1 MYVTI
6 QTAYLNSQIMKKFL
20 TLILSL
26 GLLSAQGQDLNQ
38 FYQQVDTFLKKY
50 TKNGNVS
57 YDKINKSLKEIEPI
71 YQSIGSMDLSN
82 ASDNEKIAFYI
93 NAYNMIV
100 IYQVAKYYPLKSALD
115 QSGFFDKVKHKVA
128 GEMITLN
135 ALEIIKLLRNH
146 KDPKFHF
153 ALACAAKGCPKLASF
168 AYLPDKLDQQLEQRT
183 RLALNDD
190 YFIRVGNQDNKVLVS
205 MIFKWYQKDFIIDD
219 QSIIG
224 FINIY
229 RNNKIP
235 TGYQLDYY
243 PYDWSLN
250 M

>member
-1 MYVTI
+1 
-6 QTAYLNSQIMKKFL
+6 MKKVFTIL
-20 TLILSL
+20 LSL

-38 FYQQVDTFLKKY
+38 FYKQVDSFLGKY
-50 TKNGNVS
+50 TKDGRVS
-57 YDKINKSLKEIEPI
+57 YDKINKSLKDVEPI
-71 YQSIGSMDLSN
+71 YKQIGEMNLSN

-135 ALEIIKLLRNH
+135 ALEIIKLLRNY

-153 ALACAAKGCPKLASF
+153 VLACAAKGCPKLASY
-168 AYLPDKLDQQLEQRT
+168 AYYPDKLQEQIDART
-183 RLALNDD
+183 KTALNDSR
-190 YFIRVGNQDNKVLVS
+190 FIRVNDNSNKVNVS
-205 MIFKWYQKDFIIDD
+205 MIFKWYIKDFTQNG
-219 QSIIG
+219 QSVIS
-224 FINIY
+224 FINTY
-229 RNNKIP
+229 KTNKIP
-235 TGYQLDYY
+235 DNYQLDYY

>member
-1 MYVTI
+1 
-6 QTAYLNSQIMKKFL
+6 MKKVFTIL
-20 TLILSL
+20 LSL

-38 FYQQVDTFLKKY
+38 FYRQVDSFLGKY
-50 TKNGNVS
+50 TKDGSVS
-57 YDKINKSLKEIEPI
+57 YDKINKSLKDVEPI
-71 YQSIGSMDLSN
+71 YKQIGDMDLSS

-135 ALEIIKLLRNH
+135 ALEIIKLLRNY

-153 ALACAAKGCPKLASF
+153 VLACAAKGCPKLANF
-168 AYLPDKLDQQLEQRT
+168 AYFPDKLQEQINART
-183 RLALNDD
+183 KTALNDSG
-190 YFIRVGNQDNKVLVS
+190 FIRVNNNSNKVNVS
-205 MIFKWYQKDFIIDD
+205 MIFKWYMKDFTQNG
-219 QSIIG
+219 QSVIS
-224 FINIY
+224 FINTY
-229 RNNKIP
+229 KTNKIP
-235 TGYQLDYY
+235 DNYQLDYY